1 QAHPLELSSG
11 QLAKRAW
18 LLAKLRLRDPFLWH
32 EVRLRARSCARQLT
46 LHQLT
51 AILASSVRAGLLDQA
66 FLSAMAFR
74 LDTLLCW
81 GPRAT
86 SRSTTDL
93 ILCCNALLRA
103 GLDVKSPLYQELLRG
118 IARGFAKPDAF
129 QA

>member
-1 QAHPLELSSG
+1 
-11 QLAKRAW
+11 AW

-103 GLDVKSPLYQELLRG
+103 GLDVKSPLYQESCYAGLREALQSRMLSRPRCWHHVSLG
-118 IARGFAKPDAF
+118 
-129 QA
+129 